1 MGRLAKRRKKKDA
14 QLRGE
19 CRIITLGTPDKDRPP
34 PTYEVSDKDF
44 YGTKEEFEIHRKMAL
59 LSPLARARDS
69 MEREISV
76 MLCRPGTERSG
87 WRHKQGNCQRGV
99 AKSRAS
105 KAVSSK
111 RKV

>member
-14 QLRGE
+14 QLRGK
-19 CRIITLGTPDKDRPP
+19 CRIITLGTADGLD
-34 PTYEVSDKDF
+34 E
-44 YGTKEEFEIHRKMAL
+44 KMAM
-59 LSPLARARDS
+59 LSPMARARDS
-69 MEREISV
+69 MEREISI

-87 WRHKQGNCQRGV
+87 WRHKQRNCQRGV